1 MFENSEDNC
10 YDDKLITKEI
20 EDIRMSQ
27 FSNWQTNPGIAS
39 MRFSGSSETSG
50 QQTMVGL
57 KVDHMDGDTDS
68 VRLFRAESLS
78 S

>member
-1 MFENSEDNC
+1 MFANGEDND

-39 MRFSGSSETSG
+39 MRFSSTSETSG
-50 QQTMVGL
+50 
-57 KVDHMDGDTDS
+57 
-68 VRLFRAESLS
+68 
-78 S
+78 